1 MQSAFSTQRL
11 SIDLITETDHAFT
24 LSLVNSRG
32 WLKFIGDR
40 QVHSEEESV
49 LYIKKILATPDLN
62 YWVVRLAADGTPVG
76 ILSFMKR
83 SYLEHYDIGFAFLPQ
98 YHGRGYAFEAAK
110 AVLSYAEGKS
120 QYQPI
125 LATTLPDNAR
135 SIRLLNKLGFHFER
149 EIEIQNDK
157 LLVFSNSKG

>member
-83 SYLEHYDIGFAFLPQ
+83 SYLEHYDIGFAFCLNTMAGVMP
-98 YHGRGYAFEAAK
+98 EAAK